1 MDTSTT
7 DAQETTAVPP
17 AEEAPTR
24 TVQTPPPP
32 PLGPSTWNLLY
43 YGILAISLLIGLLTL
58 LNGGQVLD
66 ALVRFFV
73 ALFGLSFLT
82 IIFLVSVVIPLHVRR
97 YERLVEA
104 QKAALEAERQ
114 RQEMLARQQQQAEET
129 LLFSAQTP
137 ASMPAQDEPSL
148 AQGKVEDQNFDAHG
162 LDDQASSLRRMV
174 ANA

>member
-1 MDTSTT
+1 MNTSTT
-7 DAQETTAVPP
+7 DAQETTSVPP
-17 AEEAPTR
+17 VEEAPAR
-24 TVQTPPPP
+24 DVQTPPPP
-32 PLGPSTWNLLY
+32 PLGPSTWNFLY
-43 YGILAISLLIGLLTL
+43 YGILVISFLIGLLTL
-58 LNGGQVLD
+58 LSGGQVFD

-114 RQEMLARQQQQAEET
+114 RQEQLASQQEEAPF
-129 LLFSAQTP
+129 FSAQTTG
-137 ASMPAQDEPSL
+137 AMPAQDDSPL
-148 AQGKVEDQNFDAHG
+148 AQREAENHVLDEHG